1 MPGQGEPRVENRRA
15 ERPSAAR
22 ASLSD
27 PQSPVSSA
35 AVSGADVPGNDDNES
50 DSSNSAPTS
59 GTTDTDTDTGT
70 DKHERRLSGSSRVS
84 LRDRIQELSEITD
97 GSTRDDGIGLTND
110 VDRVATFAPAILAVR
125 WGTTIASVALATQD
139 PDNSIDVLVFWCV
152 VTITYTVFRTIT
164 PLRYRSNLRSLV
176 AVVGEVAIFALA
188 LCTTGYWESPFILTM
203 LTAIT
208 VAGFARGFGFALRI
222 GILASLIVTIP
233 YLADGATSDKV
244 ITSGQ
249 WTLVQLL
256 MALVAGYA
264 RRISGE
270 ADRQHSLALDRLGR
284 LSNANA
290 LLFSLH
296 KVTQTLPASLDL
308 DDVLDTTLGRL
319 KSLFEFDNAVILT
332 LDDTDG
338 NWVIIRK
345 EGSVRLPRA
354 IAPIDLPPAVRQA
367 IDDKGVVNVQSY
379 ADLGFSGLSPKAD
392 SGIYAVM
399 EARGSIIG
407 LIALEAQGE
416 RTFKGRDVDLLN
428 GFVEPV
434 ALAIDNARWF
444 GRLRTVGADEERTRI
459 ARDLHD
465 RIGQSL
471 AYLAFELD
479 RIVGSDDRGE
489 DVGPSLERLRD
500 DVRGV
505 IREVRDTLYDL
516 RTDVTDT
523 QDIASI
529 LETYTARVS
538 ERSGIQIELF
548 CDRNTRLPI
557 LQEREMW
564 RIAQEALTNVERHSG
579 ASHVRVLW
587 RCNGESAA
595 LEVTDNG
602 KGFPIGR
609 AGRLDSYGILGM
621 KERAS
626 SIGASLDII
635 SQPEKGTRVRCSLI
649 RANGDEAESTPLSA
663 TTD

>member
-1 MPGQGEPRVENRRA
+1 MSDILPSDDDERA
-15 ERPSAAR
+15 
-22 ASLSD
+22 
-27 PQSPVSSA
+27 
-35 AVSGADVPGNDDNES
+35 NW
-50 DSSNSAPTS
+50 
-59 GTTDTDTDTGT
+59 
-70 DKHERRLSGSSRVS
+70 
-84 LRDRIQELSEITD
+84 RDRLLELSEITD
-97 GSTRDDGIGLTND
+97 GSTFDDGIGLTSD

-125 WGTTIASVALATQD
+125 WGTTIASVALATQNVD
-139 PDNSIDVLVFWCV
+139 HSVNLLVFWCAV
-152 VTITYTVFRTIT
+152 IITYTVFRTAS
-164 PLRYRSNLRSLV
+164 PLRYRSNIRSLV
-176 AVVGEVAIFALA
+176 AVIGEVTLYAVA

-203 LTAIT
+203 MTAIT

-222 GILASLIVTIP
+222 GVVASLVVTIP
-233 YLADGATSDKV
+233 YLADGPTSEKV
-244 ITSGQ
+244 IVSGE

-308 DDVLDTTLGRL
+308 DDVLDTTVGRL
-319 KSLFEFDNAVILT
+319 KSLFEFDVAMILMI
-332 LDDTDG
+332 DDTDG
-338 NWVIIRK
+338 NWEVIRR
-345 EGSVRLPRA
+345 EGSARVPRA
-354 IAPIDLPPAVRQA
+354 IDPIELPQS
-367 IDDKGVVNVQSY
+367 IQQTLTTKTVVDVPSY
-379 ADLGFSGLSPKAD
+379 SSLGYSGLSAKAE
-392 SGIYAVM
+392 SGLYAVL
-399 EARGSIIG
+399 EARGSTIG
-407 LIALEAQGE
+407 LIAIESNNE
-416 RTFKGRDVDLLN
+416 RAYKGRDIELLN

-444 GRLRTVGADEERTRI
+444 SRLRTVGADEERTRI

-479 RIVGSDDRGE
+479 RIVATEERGE
-489 DVGPSLERLRD
+489 EIGPSLAHLRD

-516 RTDVTDT
+516 RTDVTDS

-529 LETYTARVS
+529 LDTYTARVR
-538 ERSGIQIELF
+538 ERSGMQIELF
-548 CDRNTRLPI
+548 CDRNERLPI

-579 ASHVRVLW
+579 ATHVRVLW

-626 SIGASLDII
+626 SIGANLDII

-649 RANGDEAESTPLSA
+649 RTGDDELLSEAGPTRFG
-663 TTD
+663 